1 MLPRGAR
8 TMTKFAYPA
17 LQPSKHSHSPMRP
30 AARPGRRFASM
41 VFGAGMVGLLAFVS
55 WLFVTPPL

>member
-1 MLPRGAR
+1 
-8 TMTKFAYPA
+8 MTKFAYPA